1 MTLSRDVKLRLF
13 GPFALFVFGRIFF
26 RLKVFVGVPFL
37 QQLQASTVALVC
49 GYIGWELGRVAV
61 QAIQRHYPGIPR
73 TRQRLYRLVLVI
85 VGLANVNS
93 LLRSVINYVLDIG
106 VYKLSLIDHI
116 ETTGIQIVYAC
127 VYVGVYEGMYLIQQ
141 WRQIYQEKEE
151 LMKTEWQAR
160 LDSLKN
166 QVNPHFLFNA
176 LNALSALIDESP
188 AQASKFVDELS
199 KVYRYMLQSNDR
211 ELTTLEAELG
221 FIRAYAHLLQTRYGT
236 GILVQINVP
245 DQYLTYSIP
254 SLSLQLLVEN
264 AVKHNIVASGK
275 PLTIE
280 ITTTC
285 LPEAIDQSTR
295 LLVRNN
301 LQRKNGQVISN
312 RVGLSNISAKYHML
326 AKTDIMVQD
335 QNGHFSVVLPL
346 LSPGSLPTTP

>member
-1 MTLSRDVKLRLF
+1 MILSRDHKLRLF
-13 GPFALFVFGRIFF
+13 GPLALFVFGRIFF
-26 RLKVFVGVPFL
+26 RLKVFLDVPLL
-37 QQLQASTVALVC
+37 QQLQVSTIALVC
-49 GYIGWELGRVAV
+49 GYIGWEMGRLTV
-61 QAIQRHYPGIPR
+61 QAIQRYNPGISR
-73 TRQRLYRLVLVI
+73 TRQRLYLLVVALLVLTNINSVLRI
-85 VGLANVNS
+85 AINQLLA
-93 LLRSVINYVLDIG
+93 IG
-106 VYKLSLIDHI
+106 VYQFGLIDYV
-116 ETTGIQIVYAC
+116 ETTGIQVVYVC
-127 VYVGVYEGMYLIQQ
+127 VYIGLYEGMYLIQQ

-211 ELTTLEAELG
+211 ELTTLDAELG
-221 FIRAYAHLLQTRYGT
+221 FIRAYAHLLQTRYGS
-236 GILVQINVP
+236 GIMVQISVP
-245 DQYLTYSIP
+245 DLYLTYSIP

-264 AVKHNIVASGK
+264 AVKHNVVASGK

-280 ITTTC
+280 ITTTR
-285 LPEAIDQSTR
+285 LPEATDQSMW

-301 LQRKNGQVISN
+301 LQRKNGQVFSN
-312 RVGLSNISAKYHML
+312 GVGLSNISAKYRML
-326 AKTDIMVQD
+326 AKADIVVQD

-346 LSPGSLPTTP
+346 LLPINAYPN